1 MKRTKLVSLIFAL
14 FGAHLLCQ
22 RLALPPSLTEG
33 NPPSMFSKKTITAL
47 TDAHLGSIGVRTSNS
62 SGYNTTTPKAW
73 WLK

>member
-1 MKRTKLVSLIFAL
+1 
-14 FGAHLLCQ
+14 
-22 RLALPPSLTEG
+22 
-33 NPPSMFSKKTITAL
+33 MFSKKTITAL